1 VPLVRALSA
10 ADPDLMIV
18 VGRSR
23 SSIALM
29 ETAMPGK
36 PWRVSEVRV
45 LTDGIRRALAPGE
58 VTIPGRSAIA
68 VRRMAARLGLIGD
81 GVPRQR
87 WSAQQ
92 REKLAELVNGGW
104 TATRIAEASLLP
116 HNRNAV
122 QKQMQRMGLGSAG
135 RSSPQKAATRLHGL
149 GLDRFHAFIQANA
162 RICTPAQIADLW
174 NQQHGGANVSHRKVV
189 YHLGQLGLR
198 LPRRVVVRMAYSVE
212 KRARSVVPSV
222 AAGSAITPA
231 MPGVFAPGMEQSV
244 AYARGA

>member
-1 VPLVRALSA
+1 
-10 ADPDLMIV
+10 
-18 VGRSR
+18 
-23 SSIALM
+23 
-29 ETAMPGK
+29 MPGK

-58 VTIPGRSAIA
+58 VPIPGRSAIA

-87 WSAQQ
+87 WTAEQ
-92 REKLAELVNGGW
+92 REKLAELVAAGW
-104 TATRIAEASLLP
+104 TATRIAAASLLP

-135 RSSPQKAATRLHGL
+135 RSSPQKAAVRLHGT
-149 GLDRFHAFIQANA
+149 GLDQFHAFVRLHA
-162 RICTPAQIADLW
+162 RTCTPAQIADLW
-174 NQQHGGANVSHRKVV
+174 NNAHGQRGATVSHRKVV

-198 LPRRVVVRMAYSVE
+198 VPRRTMARMDDPSD
-212 KRARSVVPSV
+212 KRTRTVIPPKRST
-222 AAGSAITPA
+222 ITPP
-231 MPGVFAPGMEQSV
+231 MPGIFPPAIDQAM

>member
-1 VPLVRALSA
+1 
-10 ADPDLMIV
+10 
-18 VGRSR
+18 
-23 SSIALM
+23 
-29 ETAMPGK
+29 MPGK

-58 VTIPGRSAIA
+58 VTIPGRSTIA

-87 WSAQQ
+87 WTEAQRAQ
-92 REKLAELVNGGW
+92 LAELVAAGY
-104 TATRIAEASLLP
+104 TATRIAAASLLP

-135 RSSPQKAATRLHGL
+135 RSSPQKSAMRLHGP
-149 GLDRFHAFIQANA
+149 GLDQFHAFIQSHA
-162 RICTPAQIADLW
+162 RGCTPAQIADLW
-174 NQQHGGANVSHRKVV
+174 NQAQGQNGAHVSHRKVV

-212 KRARSVVPSV
+212 KRTRSAMAAAPSSV
-222 AAGSAITPA
+222 TPP
-231 MPGVFAPGMEQSV
+231 MPGIFPPGMDQTV